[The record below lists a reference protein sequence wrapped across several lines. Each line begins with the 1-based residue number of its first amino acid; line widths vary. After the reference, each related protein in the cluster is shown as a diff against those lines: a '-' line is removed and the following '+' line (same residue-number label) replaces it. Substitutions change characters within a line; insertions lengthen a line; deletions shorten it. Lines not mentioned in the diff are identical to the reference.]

1 MKHLLFL
8 SLILF
13 FKNLDAQNPPIEMNF
28 SIDGKRLSSGTNPVD
43 GFYQLYKI
51 RIIELQFDQPDYWT
65 QLLNNYQSKKD
76 LPATLVYDGK
86 TYPNVGVRFKGQTSF
101 QRVTGQKKSFNIT
114 LDYAD
119 ETQDLKGYETLNLN
133 NSYEDNSFIREVLYE
148 NLTRPYCP
156 SLKANYV
163 HLYINGQDWGLYP
176 NIQALDNDYVKE
188 WFLSSDG
195 TRWRCERTTPGGGGM
210 GGFGAG
216 TSSLNYLGDDTTL
229 YKPHYTLKKTS
240 LENPWSDLVRVTKV
254 LNTVPLAQLE
264 DTLNKV
270 LDIDRTLWFLAKEIV
285 FGDDDSYINKGGM
298 DYYAIYQKDVE
309 RLIPLEYD
317 ANSIMKAQTSTWS
330 LFLKENDT
338 KFPLANRLFAV
349 PSLRQRYLAHV
360 RTMVHQALDSVN
372 FTAAVNELYSMID
385 TLVQSDPKK
394 LMSYTAWQNEKN
406 VLLTWRRNRLN
417 YALNNTEFNQQGNT
431 ISEVLYASAG
441 IIGRAPNESE
451 SMEIQA
457 KIAGNIAVESAYLY
471 YSPGYDG
478 YFKKVQMFDDG
489 LHDDANAN
497 DGIFGASIPP
507 HSSGSF
513 VRYYIE
519 SRANNT
525 AKTSSFMP
533 EGAEH
538 DVYIYQV
545 NVNPSSSNE
554 VVINELMAS
563 NKTSVQDQDGEY
575 DDWIELY
582 NKSKNDIDISRWI
595 LTDNPANLDK
605 YRIPEGT
612 ILKADAYLI
621 IWADENG
628 KQNGYHANFKL
639 SADGE
644 QVLLLDSTGLMVDQ
658 VSFGPQPEDKGFA
671 RKPNGTGDFV
681 IQNHTF
687 NKNNDLIIAIA
698 DEVKDRFSFYPN
710 PAEKWI
716 RIACENAE
724 DIQLKVIDLQG
735 KIHLSEMVRDGQHID
750 LSHIPGGFYLINT
763 NGQSHKLLIK

>member
-1 MKHLLFL
+1 MRHLLIL
-8 SLILF
+8 SIIVLCQ
-13 FKNLDAQNPPIEMNF
+13 NLNAQNPPLEMNF
-28 SIDGKRLSSGTNPVD
+28 SIDGKRITSGSNPVD
-43 GFYQLYKI
+43 GFYQLNKI
-51 RIIELQFDQPDYWT
+51 RVIELQFDQPDYWT
-65 QLLNNYQSKKD
+65 QLVNNYQSKKD
-76 LPATLVYDGK
+76 LPATLVHDGK
-86 TYPNVGVRFKGQTSF
+86 TYPNVGVRFKGQTSY

-114 LDYAD
+114 MDYAD
-119 ETQDLKGYETLNLN
+119 ESQDLKGYETLNLN

-163 HLYINGQDWGLYP
+163 HLFINGQDWGLYP
-176 NIQALDNDYVKE
+176 NVQALDNDYVKE

-195 TRWRCERTTPGGGGM
+195 TRWRCERTSPGGGGM

-216 TSSLNYLGDDTTL
+216 TSTLNFLGDDTTL

-240 LENPWSDLVRVTKV
+240 LDNPWSDLVRVTKV

-270 LDIDRTLWFLAKEIV
+270 LDIDRALWFLAKEIL

-298 DYYAIYQKDVE
+298 DYFAIYQKDVE

-317 ANSIMKAQTSTWS
+317 ANSVMKAQTSSWS
-330 LFLKENDT
+330 LFLKETDT

-349 PSLRQRYLAHV
+349 PALRQRYLAHL
-360 RTMVHQALDSVN
+360 RTMVNQVLDSTY
-372 FTAAVNELYSMID
+372 FTSKVNELYSMID

-406 VLLTWRRNRLN
+406 VLLTWMRNRRNF
-417 YALNNTEFNQQGNT
+417 AFNNTEFKQQGNT

-441 IIGRAPNESE
+441 IVGRAPDESE

-457 KIAGNIAVESAYLY
+457 KIGGSAGVESAYVY
-471 YSPGYDG
+471 YSAGYDG

-489 LHDDANAN
+489 QHEDGNAN
-497 DGIFGASIPP
+497 DGIYGASIPP
-507 HSSGSF
+507 HPSSSF

-519 SRANNT
+519 SRAGNT

-538 DVYIYQV
+538 DVYIYLV

-582 NKSKNDIDISRWI
+582 NKSTSDVDISRWI

-612 ILKADAYLI
+612 ILKADSYLI

-644 QVLLLDSTGLMVDQ
+644 QVLLLDSTGLLVDQ
-658 VSFGPQPEDKGFA
+658 VTFGPQQEDLAYA

-687 NKNNDLIIAIA
+687 NKNNDLIIAT
-698 DEVKDRFSFYPN
+698 ENEGNGGFSFYPN

-716 RIACENAE
+716 RINYNNGSAV
-724 DIQLKVIDLQG
+724 QLKIIDLQG
-735 KIHLSEMVRDGQHID
+735 KIHLSEMVNDSQIID
-750 LSHIPGGFYLINT
+750 LSNIPAGFYLINA
-763 NGQSHKLLIK
+763 NGLSNKLMVK